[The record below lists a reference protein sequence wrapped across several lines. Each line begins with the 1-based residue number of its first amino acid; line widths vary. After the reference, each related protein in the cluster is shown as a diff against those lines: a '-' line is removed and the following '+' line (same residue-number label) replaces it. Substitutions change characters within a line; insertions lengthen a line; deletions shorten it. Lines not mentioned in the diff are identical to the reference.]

1 MKRLVV
7 ESDVPEFAQVSGDNV
22 LQKIK
27 SLKVLHFIKQDAE
40 ETIMIL
46 SVEFKDPKTKLND
59 VFNEPGLELQVLDRS
74 KGKYTLFMKSLPQS
88 DEAGRIFAAKFWS
101 IGGYMM
107 TPLEVKD
114 GKLKMTF
121 LGNEKLVKVIPSM
134 LKETGIRYK
143 VLELADANL
152 PPSSPL
158 GKLTE
163 KQRRVLTTAYNSG
176 YYDLPR
182 KISSRQ
188 LAAKLK
194 IGSSDLIKHRRKAER
209 HVLSAV
215 LNLG

>member
-1 MKRLVV
+1 MQRLVL
-7 ESDVPEFAQVSGDNV
+7 ESEVLEFARVSDDDA

-27 SLKVLHFIKQDAE
+27 SLKVIHFIKQDAE
-40 ETIMIL
+40 EMIMIL

-59 VFNEPGLELQVLDRS
+59 IFNEPGLEMQVLDRS
-74 KGKYTLFMKSLPQS
+74 NGKYTLFMKSLPQS
-88 DEAGRIFAAKFWS
+88 DETGRIFATKFWP

-114 GKLKMTF
+114 DKLKMTF
-121 LGNEKLVKVIPSM
+121 LGSEKLVKVITSIM
-134 LKETGIRYK
+134 KENGFRYK
-143 VLELADANL
+143 ILELTDANL

-158 GKLTE
+158 GQLTE

-188 LAAKLK
+188 LAAKLR

-209 HVLSAV
+209 RVLSAV